1 MKKLLTKI
9 FKSDSEKHINES
21 KLAIALEE
29 AKRSKVES
37 AYKILTTAANKK
49 KVTKV
54 ELTAAME
61 EAIGYLG
68 EVLA

>member
-1 MKKLLTKI
+1 MKLFKNI
-9 FKSDSEKHINES
+9 FKTKSEKHTNES

-37 AYKILTTAANKK
+37 AYMILVAAANKK
-49 KVTKV
+49 KITKV

>member
-1 MKKLLTKI
+1 MKLFNKI
-9 FKSDSEKHINES
+9 FKSDSGKHTNES
-21 KLAIALEE
+21 KLTAALEE
-29 AKRSKVES
+29 AKRSKVYS
-37 AYKILTTAANKK
+37 AYSALTAVVSKK
-49 KVTKV
+49 KITKA